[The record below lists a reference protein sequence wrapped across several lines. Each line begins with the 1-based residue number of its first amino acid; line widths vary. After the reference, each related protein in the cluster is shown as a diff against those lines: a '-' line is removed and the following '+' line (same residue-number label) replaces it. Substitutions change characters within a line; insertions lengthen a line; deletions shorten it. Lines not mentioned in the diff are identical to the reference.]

1 MLDRLMRAASLDSH
15 LYEEVE
21 ADTTALLPAMLIVVV
36 VAISKGIATLA
47 SSGDFLVLVIGIVFA
62 ILSWAVWAF
71 ITYFVGTKILPSEFT
86 HSSWGELARVTGFA
100 QTPGLLFFLVLVPVV
115 GLYLGLAIAI
125 WQLVAMVIGIRQA
138 LDYTSTLRAIG
149 VVLIGFIPVM
159 VLNALLIGL
168 AT

>member
-1 MLDRLMRAASLDSH
+1 
-15 LYEEVE
+15 
-21 ADTTALLPAMLIVVV
+21 
-36 VAISKGIATLA
+36 
-47 SSGDFLVLVIGIVFA
+47 
-62 ILSWAVWAF
+62 
-71 ITYFVGTKILPSEFT
+71 VGTKILPSEFT

-100 QTPGLLFFLVLVPVV
+100 QTPGLLFFLVLIPFV
-115 GLYLGLAIAI
+115 GIYLGLVIAL

-168 AT
+168 AA

>member
-100 QTPGLLFFLVLVPVV
+100 QTPGLLFFLALVPVG
-115 GLYLGLAIAI
+115 GLFLGLAIAI

>member
-1 MLDRLMRAASLDSH
+1 MLDRLIRAASLDSH

-21 ADTTALLPAMLIVVV
+21 ADKTALLPAMLIVVV

-100 QTPGLLFFLVLVPVV
+100 QPPGLLFFLVLVPVV
-115 GLYLGLAIAI
+115 GIYLGLAIAI

>member
-1 MLDRLMRAASLDSH
+1 MLDRLIRAASLDSH

-21 ADTTALLPAMLIVVV
+21 ADKTALLPAMLIVVV

-100 QTPGLLFFLVLVPVV
+100 QTPGLLFFWFWFP
-115 GLYLGLAIAI
+115 
-125 WQLVAMVIGIRQA
+125 
-138 LDYTSTLRAIG
+138 
-149 VVLIGFIPVM
+149 
-159 VLNALLIGL
+159 
-168 AT
+168 

>member
-1 MLDRLMRAASLDSH
+1 MLNRLIRAASLDSH

-21 ADTTALLPAMLIVVV
+21 ADTTALLPAMLVVVV

-47 SSGDFLVLVIGIVFA
+47 SSGDFFGLVIGIVFSL
-62 ILSWAVWAF
+62 LSWAVWAF

-100 QTPGLLFFLVLVPVV
+100 QTPGLLFFLMLVPVV
-115 GLYLGLAIAI
+115 GIYLFYVIGF

-138 LDYTSTLRAIG
+138 LDYTSTLRAVG

-159 VLNALLIGL
+159 VLTILLVRL
-168 AT
+168 AA

>member
-1 MLDRLMRAASLDSH
+1 MLDRLIRAASLDSH

-21 ADTTALLPAMLIVVV
+21 ADTTVLLPAMLIVVV

-115 GLYLGLAIAI
+115 GIYLGLAIAI

>member
-1 MLDRLMRAASLDSH
+1 MLDRLIRAASLDSH

-21 ADTTALLPAMLIVVV
+21 ADKTALLPAMLIVVV

-86 HSSWGELARVTGFA
+86 HSSWGELARVTGCA

-115 GLYLGLAIAI
+115 GIYLGLAIAI

>member
-1 MLDRLMRAASLDSH
+1 MLDRLIRAASLDSH

-21 ADTTALLPAMLIVVV
+21 ADKTALLPAMLIVVV

-115 GLYLGLAIAI
+115 GIYLGLAIAI

>member
-21 ADTTALLPAMLIVVV
+21 SDTTALLPAMLIVVV

-115 GLYLGLAIAI
+115 GIYLGLAIAI

>member
-1 MLDRLMRAASLDSH
+1 LLDKLIRAASLDSH

-21 ADTTALLPAMLIVVV
+21 ADSTALLPAMLIVVV

-47 SSGDFLVLVIGIVFA
+47 SSGDVLVLVIGIIFA
-62 ILSWAVWAF
+62 LLSWAVWAF

-100 QTPGLLFFLVLVPVV
+100 QTPGLLFFLVLIPLV
-115 GLYLGLAIAI
+115 GIYLGLVIAL

-168 AT
+168 AA

>member
-1 MLDRLMRAASLDSH
+1 MLDRLIRAASLDSH

-115 GLYLGLAIAI
+115 GIYLGLAIAI

-138 LDYTSTLRAIG
+138 LDYTSTFRAVG

-159 VLNALLIGL
+159 VLNPLLVGL
-168 AT
+168 AA

>member
-62 ILSWAVWAF
+62 ILSLAVWAF

-115 GLYLGLAIAI
+115 GIYLGLAIAI